1 MAGRKNPTT
10 ATMTIA
16 AGASTSDA
24 LDITNV
30 LHAGF
35 FIPSAFTGTAV
46 SFTVCDTFDGTYM
59 EVKTNANAAIA
70 PTVNVSKAYPFRSEV
85 MDFNFVK
92 IVSNGTEAAA
102 RTILVSLKKE

>member
-1 MAGRKNPTT
+1 MGRKNPTT

-16 AGASTSDA
+16 AGATTSDA

-35 FIPSAFTGTAV
+35 TTPAALTGTAI
-46 SFTVCDTFDGTYM
+46 SFLVCNTFDGTYL

-70 PTVNVSKAYPFRSEV
+70 PTVNVDRAYPFRSEV